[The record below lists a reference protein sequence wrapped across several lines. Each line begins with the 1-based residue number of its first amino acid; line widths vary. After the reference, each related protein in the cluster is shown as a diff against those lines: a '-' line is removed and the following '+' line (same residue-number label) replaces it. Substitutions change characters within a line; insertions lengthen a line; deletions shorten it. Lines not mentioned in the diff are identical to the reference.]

1 MSVRAGGEYDF
12 LSVMNKTK
20 HGAGVLG
27 GLTFRIG
34 PVDIDA
40 NFTYMSRALRFYP
53 GLSVPDTTLLFQ
65 VSWNGAVIKERS
77 R

>member
-1 MSVRAGGEYDF
+1 
-12 LSVMNKTK
+12 MNKTK

-65 VSWNGAVIKERS
+65 VSWNGAFIKERS